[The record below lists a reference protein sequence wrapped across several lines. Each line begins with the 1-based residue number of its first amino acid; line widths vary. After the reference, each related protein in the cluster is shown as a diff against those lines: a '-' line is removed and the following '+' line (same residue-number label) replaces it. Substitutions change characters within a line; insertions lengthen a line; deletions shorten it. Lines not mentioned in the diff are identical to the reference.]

1 MRAVFVKVL
10 LWTVQG
16 LFTLLVF
23 FWAFLLAKLA
33 YLQSVGGAERV
44 RTYIM
49 HISTV
54 SRSFSTEVL
63 NPVQQVQ
70 AAYQALF
77 LLLAITWGLRE
88 LSAVL
93 RNQLT
98 VIELVRHT
106 DSSQTQTPPR
116 TNSQAGGALNN
127 SSDR

>member
-1 MRAVFVKVL
+1 MRAVFLKVL

-23 FWAFLLAKLA
+23 FWAFLLTKLA

-44 RTYIM
+44 RAYIV

-54 SRSFSTEVL
+54 GRPFSTSVL

-70 AAYQALF
+70 TAYQALF

-88 LSAVL
+88 LTAVL

-98 VIELVRHT
+98 VIELVRDA
-106 DSSQTQTPPR
+106 DSSQAQAPPTP
-116 TNSQAGGALNN
+116 TTL
-127 SSDR
+127 